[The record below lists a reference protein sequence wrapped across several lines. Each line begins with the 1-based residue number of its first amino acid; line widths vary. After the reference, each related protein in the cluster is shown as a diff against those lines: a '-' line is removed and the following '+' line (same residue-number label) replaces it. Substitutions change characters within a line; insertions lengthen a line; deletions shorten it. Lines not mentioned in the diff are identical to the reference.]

1 MGTISDY
8 GSISGAAAMQ
18 KEILNRGP
26 ISCGVDAVPL
36 LKYQG
41 GIMTERGQGVDH
53 VISVV
58 GWGTDAKEGKYW
70 IVRNSWGEYWGE
82 YGYVRVKFGALG
94 LTDCDWATVK
104 DYTAPEKQNFFTC
117 HEGGD
122 NCKAAK
128 TSKVV
133 V

>member
-1 MGTISDY
+1 MGSDY

-41 GIMTERGQGVDH
+41 GIATDAGSGVDH

-58 GWGTDAKEGKYW
+58 GWGTDAKQGKYW

-82 YGYVRVKFGALG
+82 MGYVRVAFGSLG
-94 LTDCDWATVK
+94 LNSCDYATVK
-104 DYTAPEKQNFFTC
+104 DYTAAEKFNYYSC
-117 HEGGD
+117 H
-122 NCKAAK
+122 
-128 TSKVV
+128 
-133 V
+133 